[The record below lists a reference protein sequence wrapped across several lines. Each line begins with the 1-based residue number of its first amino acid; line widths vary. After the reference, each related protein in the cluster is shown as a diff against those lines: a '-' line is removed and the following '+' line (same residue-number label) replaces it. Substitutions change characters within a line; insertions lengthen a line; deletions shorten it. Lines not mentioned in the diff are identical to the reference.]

1 MVIRVTAM
9 TMQITLVVTLWL
21 IAAAATFWLI
31 RRMALAG
38 NTRRRAFA
46 DVEDKARA
54 SALLQTDDMGALRSW
69 LFLSGYRRQS
79 AVVWFLVTSL
89 LTMLLGAGIA
99 AAIFSSG
106 IYRLMVQSTASVPGG
121 VGEVFLP
128 VVYASPWLLLVLTAG
143 LPALVVYQSR
153 KRRMES
159 IEHDLPLTLELLS
172 TLSEAGLGFDA
183 ALLRIAETRLAQRP
197 LAQEFRTYQ
206 ADLLAGRPRVQSLR
220 RMSDRLRM
228 PVVATF
234 VSALVQAEQ
243 LGMGIAQVLR
253 RQADDVR
260 DRRRELANAF
270 ALSLPVKRVI
280 PLVVCFL
287 PGLFVWTMGPFFV
300 QLFQLADTFARV
312 RNFGP

>member
-1 MVIRVTAM
+1 M
-9 TMQITLVVTLWL
+9 TFQITLIAAFWL
-21 IAAAATFWLI
+21 LAAAATFWLI
-31 RRMALAG
+31 RRLALAG
-38 NTRRRAFA
+38 ETRRRAFA
-46 DVEDKARA
+46 DVEEEARQ
-54 SALLQTDDMGALRSW
+54 SALLQTDEMGALRSW
-69 LFLSGYRRQS
+69 LFLSGYRGPS
-79 AVVWFLVTSL
+79 AVVWFLVASL
-89 LTMLLGAGIA
+89 LTMLVGAGIA

-106 IYRLMVQSTASVPGG
+106 IYRLMVQSAASVPGG

-128 VVYASPWLLLVLTAG
+128 VVYVAPWLLLVLTAG
-143 LPALVVYQSR
+143 LPALAVYQRR
-153 KRRMES
+153 KGRMES
-159 IEHDLPLTLELLS
+159 VEQDLPLTLELLS

-197 LAQEFRTYQ
+197 LAEEFRTYQ
-206 ADLLAGRPRVQSLR
+206 ADLLAGRSRVQRLR
-220 RMSDRLRM
+220 RLSDRLRM

-260 DRRRELANAF
+260 DRRRERANAF
-270 ALSLPVKRVI
+270 ALSLPVKRVV

-287 PGLFVWTMGPFFV
+287 PGLFVWAMGPFFV
-300 QLFQLADTFARV
+300 QLFQLADTFTRV

>member
-1 MVIRVTAM
+1 M
-9 TMQITLVVTLWL
+9 TFQITFVVALWL
-21 IAAAATFWLI
+21 LAAAATFWLI
-31 RRMALAG
+31 RRLALAG
-38 NTRRRAFA
+38 ETRRRAFA
-46 DVEDKARA
+46 DVEEEARQ
-54 SALLQTDDMGALRSW
+54 SALLQTDEMGALRSW
-69 LFLSGYRRQS
+69 LFLSGYRRES
-79 AVVWFLVTSL
+79 AVVWFLVASL
-89 LTMLLGAGIA
+89 LTMLVGAGIT

-106 IYRLMVQSTASVPGG
+106 IYRLMVESTASVPGG

-128 VVYASPWLLLVLTAG
+128 VVYVAPWLLLILAAG
-143 LPALVVYQSR
+143 LPALAVYQRR

-159 IEHDLPLTLELLS
+159 VDQDLPLTLELLS

-183 ALLRIAETRLAQRP
+183 ALLRIAETRLAERP

-206 ADLLAGRPRVQSLR
+206 ADLLAGRSRVQSLR
-220 RMSDRLRM
+220 RLSDRLRM

-260 DRRRELANAF
+260 DRRRERANAF
-270 ALSLPVKRVI
+270 ALSLPVKRVV

-287 PGLFVWTMGPFFV
+287 PGLFVWAMGPFFV

-312 RNFGP
+312 RDFGGGP